1 METIPIVRR
10 EKECGMPDPA
20 KSEKAADGRV
30 PRWRRR
36 AEARPAEI
44 FEAAL
49 TVFSAR
55 GFQAAKLDE
64 VAKVAGISK
73 GTLYL
78 YFESKTALF
87 EAMALELMRVPVLA
101 GLEAIA
107 KAPTARE
114 GLLGLMQ
121 LIGRMLADPRRSALP
136 KLIVS
141 ESGGFP
147 ELARIWLQTV
157 IQPVRAR
164 LVEFIERGVASGEF
178 RAVDPWETAKLVMA
192 PFLLTALWMRT
203 FEGLDERPFDA
214 AALIRQHTD
223 MLMRGLAPDPTS
235 ADSGD

>member
-1 METIPIVRR
+1 MQHPKKTAKDETTR
-10 EKECGMPDPA
+10 A
-20 KSEKAADGRV
+20 

-44 FEAAL
+44 FDAAL

-55 GFQAAKLDE
+55 GFQAARLEE

-101 GLEAIA
+101 GLDAVA
-107 KAPTARE
+107 QAPSARE
-114 GLLGLMQ
+114 ALLGLMQ
-121 LIGRMLADPRRSALP
+121 MMGRMLGDPRRSALP
-136 KLIVS
+136 KLIIS
-141 ESGGFP
+141 ESAGFP

-164 LVEFIERGVASGEF
+164 LVEFVERGIATGEF

-192 PFLLTALWMRT
+192 PFLLTAIWMRT
-203 FEGLDERPFDA
+203 FEGLDDRPFDA

-223 MLMRGLAPDPTS
+223 MLLRGLAP
-235 ADSGD
+235 AASGD